1 VLALEEVA
9 ELPSMKISN
18 SLRLAVVLS
27 TIIGLT
33 ALQHNSAFASDGMEI
48 IKSPTK
54 VKWGAVPPNLPRGGQ
69 LAVISGD
76 ASKAGTVYTLRLK
89 MPDGYK
95 FSPHWHPQDVYVTV
109 ISGTLGIGMGDKFDR
124 TKGELVKTGGFIRE
138 PSKMHHYAWTQGPT
152 VIQVYGEGPF
162 VMNYVNPSDD
172 PSTTRHR

>member
-1 VLALEEVA
+1 
-9 ELPSMKISN
+9 MKISN